1 MDWMHTPKIAFVM
14 RRQFL
19 MNCYDCK
26 FIIYTYLHVR
36 EVCWLSVQHRVNLC
50 LIYRDIE
57 GECFSIFFVPLS
69 NFKCR
74 PFPNIWQ
81 IKKLLCRLTSLWSRF
96 IIFVPTYCRNKLQ
109 TSLMMDENSRGP
121 VSVDITILTTSKMK
135 KISGSLWVASR
146 FELK

>member
-1 MDWMHTPKIAFVM
+1 M

-26 FIIYTYLHVR
+26 FIIYTYLHIR

-57 GECFSIFFVPLS
+57 GECFSIFFVPLP
-69 NFKCR
+69 NFKKR

-81 IKKLLCRLTSLWSRF
+81 IKKRLCRLTRLWFRF
-96 IIFVPTYCRNKLQ
+96 IIFFPIYCRSKLQ
-109 TSLMMDENSRGP
+109 TLFMIEENSRDP
-121 VSVDITILTTSKMK
+121 VAVDITIPTTSKMK
-135 KISGSLWVASR
+135 KISGSCWVASR

>member
-1 MDWMHTPKIAFVM
+1 MDWMQTPRIAFVM

-26 FIIYTYLHVR
+26 FIIHTYLHIR
-36 EVCWLSVQHRVNLC
+36 EVSWLSVQHRVNLC
-50 LIYRDIE
+50 LIYGDIE
-57 GECFSIFFVPLS
+57 GECFSIFFVPLP

-81 IKKLLCRLTSLWSRF
+81 IKKRLWGLTRLWFRF
-96 IIFVPTYCRNKLQ
+96 IIFVPIYCRHKLQ
-109 TSLMMDENSRGP
+109 TLWMMEENSRGP
-121 VSVDITILTTSKMK
+121 VSVVITIPTTSEMK
-135 KISGSLWVASR
+135 KISGYCWVTGR